1 MIDSTYYEWFRLR
14 TRLVVD
20 LTWCSATKIDDV
32 LAAYDISPEST
43 QPARCNAD
51 DVDMCIG
58 RLGNGTVIMD
68 YRVDSV
74 TEGALPILAQY
85 GPCLSAVWTDDAPAL
100 ISYWTESGLVV
111 KFDRR
116 DWDWYPVPDFASV
129 ERWIAAG
136 PAGRE
141 IWANRCGL
149 ATLITA
155 EALCQAVVD
164 DDWMRSV
171 HIGVTSPHPQVLEM
185 PSGSRSLSSII
196 EQYGDR
202 AP

>member
-1 MIDSTYYEWFRLR
+1 MIDSTYSKWFRQQ

-32 LAAYDISPEST
+32 LAAYGISPEST
-43 QPARCNAD
+43 QPARFLAD
-51 DVDMCIG
+51 DVDMLIG
-58 RLGNGTVIMD
+58 RLGKGTVIMD

-85 GPCLSAVWTDDAPAL
+85 GPCLSAVWIDEAPAL
-100 ISYWTESGLVV
+100 VSYRTESGLVV
-111 KFDRR
+111 KFDMS
-116 DWDWYPVPDFASV
+116 DWDWYPVPDLASV
-129 ERWIAAG
+129 EQWIAAS

-141 IWANRCGL
+141 TWENSYGL

-164 DDWMRSV
+164 DEWMRSV
-171 HIGVTSPHPQVLEM
+171 HTGVTSPDPLGQEM
-185 PSGSRSLSSII
+185 PSASRSLSSII
-196 EQYGDR
+196 EKYGDR
-202 AP
+202 TP